1 MGMVSTTFRVASDA
15 VTPAPVDGVA
25 VRVFT
30 SSDVFVTEGVTGLVT
45 PGSGELELTL
55 NGEPS
60 GTTYIVRLA
69 KDGWSFS
76 PPTVSVEVYD
86 PPGAPPNDNVYE
98 YSAHEGLVGMLVG
111 FSVVDDEVAPNPVEG
126 VKLRVYN
133 SGDLFVTESETDVNG
148 EMDLVLAGA
157 PDPGETY
164 YVRIFKE
171 GWVAV
176 EGATQVIG
184 VHDPLVS
191 PLTNNFDI
199 VLSQAQLDESVD
211 PNMCLLTGY
220 LVDASG
226 RGLKGAGIRFLP
238 RLSEPEYKMGGLPFP
253 SDPTLLGSK
262 SIISEAYYVVTDV
275 NGKVQPLL
283 PRGGVFDVLI
293 NGLETPGNQILET
306 VLIPDASSAKLEDV
320 LWPYVTGVTY
330 SPASVAIAVDEE
342 VDVEV
347 AAQASNGYPLD
358 GADYGAFLEFSI
370 TDDTVAELTVLEG
383 GALRLRGLQAGSA
396 DIQVSRVAGSLAP
409 RLPAAPS
416 LIVTPLTVTVS

>member
-1 MGMVSTTFRVASDA
+1 MGAVTGTFRVVSDEA
-15 VTPAPVDGVA
+15 TPAPVDGVA

-30 SSDVFVTEGVTGLVT
+30 DADVFVTEGVTGAVT
-45 PGSGELELTL
+45 PGSGEIDLTL
-55 NGEPS
+55 NGELAGEP
-60 GTTYIVRLA
+60 YVVRLA
-69 KDGWSFS
+69 KDGWSFD
-76 PPTVSVEVYD
+76 PPTVDILVYD
-86 PPGAPPNDNVYE
+86 PPGAPPNNNIFE
-98 YSAHEGLVGMLVG
+98 YTAHEGLVGRVVNISTLDNG
-111 FSVVDDEVAPNPVEG
+111 SVPSALEDVRI
-126 VKLRVYN
+126 RVYD
-133 SGDLFVTESETDVNG
+133 SADLFLTEADTDGAG
-148 EMDLVLAGA
+148 ELSLVLAGV
-157 PDPGETY
+157 PDPGELY
-164 YVRIFKE
+164 YLRIFKE
-171 GWVAV
+171 GWTVV
-176 EGATQVIG
+176 EGPTQTIT
-184 VHDPLVS
+184 VHDPLVA
-191 PLTNNFDI
+191 PLTNNFEI
-199 VLSQAQLDESVD
+199 HLSQAQLDESVD

-226 RGLKGAGIRFLP
+226 RGLKGVGIRFLP
-238 RLSEPEYKMGGLPFP
+238 RLSEPECKMGGLPFP

-262 SIISEAYYVVTDV
+262 SIISEAYYVTADV
-275 NGKVQPLL
+275 SGKVQPLL

-330 SPASVAIAVDEE
+330 SPPSVAISVDEE

-347 AAQASNGYPLD
+347 AAQASNGYPLE

-383 GALRLRGLQAGSA
+383 GALRLRGLQAGST

-416 LIVTPLTVTVS
+416 LIVTPLTVAVS